1 MTLCSMKKTLEYKH
15 AILANLN
22 CDWDLPI
29 AVIYPIIFSLAD
41 ISFIA
46 CSVAWTTIYL
56 ISS

>member
-1 MTLCSMKKTLEYKH
+1 MKKTLEYKH